1 MDPHCAHWGATQLR
15 HEFVPHETDIMMLDL
30 RESMDLLGLSLP
42 QEARASD
49 IALLEYIQR
58 GFSRETL
65 ERLSAA
71 LAPEAPSFKYRIVP
85 KSSLAR
91 RSSPQRRLS
100 ASQSLKVAR
109 LASIWIQ
116 SLRIWKSDKEAREFL
131 FRAHPDLSG
140 HRPVDLTLQNEIGAG
155 LVRNLLGRLE
165 VGSAV

>member
-1 MDPHCAHWGATQLR
+1 
-15 HEFVPHETDIMMLDL
+15 MMLDL

-42 QEARASD
+42 KEARASD
-49 IALLEYIQR
+49 VALLEYIQR
-58 GFSRETL
+58 GFSREAL

-71 LAPEAPSFKYRIVP
+71 LSPEEPSFKYRIVP

-91 RSSPQRRLS
+91 RSSGQRRLS

-116 SLRIWKSDKEAREFL
+116 SLRIWKSDKDTREFL
-131 FRAHPDLSG
+131 FRAHQVLG
-140 HRPVDLTLQNEIGAG
+140 GYRPVDLGLQNEIGAG